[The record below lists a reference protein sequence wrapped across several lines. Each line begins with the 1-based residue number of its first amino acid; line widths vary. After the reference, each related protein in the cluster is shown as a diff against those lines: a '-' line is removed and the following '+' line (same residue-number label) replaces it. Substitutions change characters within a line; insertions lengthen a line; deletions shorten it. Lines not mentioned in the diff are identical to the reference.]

1 MNLELRSWPRHKLRV
16 SGNGQGP
23 DRTRPADYRRLLN
36 FLAKNS
42 SICEKAILR
51 SSPVPEF
58 AAVRQIL
65 NQRARSTVEEFRQE
79 LTVSTIDTDSGSLS
93 SALTELI
100 EQVELQM
107 SEQQISGEPVPVSL
121 MPQGGL
127 DFLGMGEDQILP
139 VEEMSLDP
147 GPVFLDGIPDSSTV
161 VASRRGFLDQT
172 ARMLELWFGAGEESD
187 DEIEEPLETIDD
199 EVVQSLVEDPA
210 ELLRQL
216 EQIAQ
221 SSSSPGAISPPV
233 APPRPGSK
241 KAAKSERSERA
252 SVKRRRH
259 WLRPCMIPMNNG
271 TRKEVFPNN
280 ASVTKDALGR
290 VKEVRSQEGIRIQF
304 GYDGKGHLVSFVRTL
319 PSGRVHS
326 RADKDRHGVV
336 VRDERGRVKAQGDN
350 IAVDPRGCVSIRKL
364 DGQFWCVDLVRGIH
378 IERRILEDM
387 SGAWHSLT
395 ALMAYDGFRMATRF
409 QALNQS
415 YRRFGDW
422 LAPSTQGVF
431 RFYGRDGSMIVFESD
446 ADLQN
451 LRPQRVESKGAIRVE
466 PELAGKRQARTAW
479 DAVHEY
485 TSLYLSTL

>member
-1 MNLELRSWPRHKLRV
+1 M

-42 SICEKAILR
+42 SICEKAILQ
-51 SSPVPEF
+51 SSQVPEF

-79 LTVSTIDTDSGSLS
+79 LTVSTIETDSGSLS

-100 EQVELQM
+100 EQVELQI
-107 SEQQISGEPVPVSL
+107 SEQQINEEPVSVSM

-127 DFLGMGEDQILP
+127 DFLGRDEILP
-139 VEEMSLDP
+139 VEEMSADP
-147 GPVFLDGIPDSSTV
+147 GLILDSSTV

-172 ARMLELWFGAGEESD
+172 ARMLELWFGAG
-187 DEIEEPLETIDD
+187 DENEDEFEEPIETVDD

-221 SSSSPGAISPPV
+221 SSSPPV
-233 APPRPGSK
+233 APQPGLK
-241 KAAKSERSERA
+241 KAAKPERA
-252 SVKRRRH
+252 SVRRRRH

-304 GYDGKGHLVSFVRTL
+304 GYDSKGHLVSFVRSL

-326 RADKDRHGVV
+326 RASKDRHGVV

-387 SGAWHSLT
+387 NGSWHSLT

-422 LAPSTQGVF
+422 LAPSSQGTF
-431 RFYGRDGSMIVFESD
+431 RFYGRD
-446 ADLQN
+446 
-451 LRPQRVESKGAIRVE
+451 
-466 PELAGKRQARTAW
+466 
-479 DAVHEY
+479 
-485 TSLYLSTL
+485 

>member
-42 SICEKAILR
+42 SICEKAILQ
-51 SSPVPEF
+51 SSQVPEF

-79 LTVSTIDTDSGSLS
+79 LTVSTIETDSGSLS

-100 EQVELQM
+100 EQVELQI
-107 SEQQISGEPVPVSL
+107 SEQQINEEPVSVSM

-127 DFLGMGEDQILP
+127 DFLGRDEILP
-139 VEEMSLDP
+139 VEEMSADP
-147 GPVFLDGIPDSSTV
+147 GLILDSSTV

-172 ARMLELWFGAGEESD
+172 ARMLELWFGAG
-187 DEIEEPLETIDD
+187 DENEDEFEEPIETVDD

-221 SSSSPGAISPPV
+221 SSSPPV
-233 APPRPGSK
+233 APQPGLK
-241 KAAKSERSERA
+241 KAAKPERA
-252 SVKRRRH
+252 SVRRRRH

-304 GYDGKGHLVSFVRTL
+304 GYDSKGHLVSFVRSL

-326 RADKDRHGVV
+326 RASKDRHGVV

-387 SGAWHSLT
+387 NGSWHSLT

-422 LAPSTQGVF
+422 LAPSSQGTF
-431 RFYGRDGSMIVFESD
+431 RFYGRDGSMIEFESD